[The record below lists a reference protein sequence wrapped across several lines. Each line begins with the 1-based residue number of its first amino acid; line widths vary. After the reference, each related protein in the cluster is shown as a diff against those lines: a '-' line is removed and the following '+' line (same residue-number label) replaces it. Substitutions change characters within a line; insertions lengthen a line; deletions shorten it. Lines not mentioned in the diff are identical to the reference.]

1 MADLDKY
8 SGSRKRNGDG
18 DGDGDDRSR
27 NRIRKGRRLLE
38 FFNSDFEVEENASSD
53 VENNNKSL
61 IKTTGKIILLIV
73 KGSDTIGSIKLKIQA
88 QESIPFDEQELI
100 FNGMVLEDINTI
112 DSMQIKNS
120 TLKLV
125 RKSMGLMPISIKHH
139 QEKRMYCLEAKPTE
153 TIADVKDK
161 IKIKEGIRV
170 DEQVLIFNEM
180 ILGDDGTLFDFHIHA
195 KSILTLMHKSRGFMQ
210 ILIKTPTEETV
221 TLEVKPSYTIYSIK
235 RKIKDQ
241 VHIPCEEQELSF
253 DEKVLRNINTLSDFN
268 INKGST
274 LTLTRISCRYMQ
286 IFIKTLTET
295 TFTLDV
301 RRKDTIMRIKT
312 RIQDNVDIHKVT
324 SKEMPEISYE
334 GPQTPHTPNFT
345 EANSVGWDLNPLPA
359 NNSSKLRALGVE
371 AGKHPGRVSPN
382 RGKVG
387 TPPPR
392 KWGGVNRELITD

>member
-61 IKTTGKIILLIV
+61 IKTKPT
-73 KGSDTIGSIKLKIQA
+73 DTIA
-88 QESIPFDEQELI
+88 
-100 FNGMVLEDINTI
+100 N
-112 DSMQIKNS
+112 
-120 TLKLV
+120 
-125 RKSMGLMPISIKHH
+125 
-139 QEKRMYCLEAKPTE
+139 
-153 TIADVKDK
+153 VKDK

-170 DEQVLIFNEM
+170 DEQVLIFNER

-210 ILIKTPTEETV
+210 ILIKTPTKETI

-241 VHIPCEEQELSF
+241 VHIPCDEQELSF

-274 LTLTRISCRYMQ
+274 LTLAHISSGFMQ

-301 RRKDTIMRIKT
+301 QRLNTIKSIKT
-312 RIQDNVDIHKVT
+312 RIQDNVDIH
-324 SKEMPEISYE
+324 
-334 GPQTPHTPNFT
+334 N
-345 EANSVGWDLNPLPA
+345 
-359 NNSSKLRALGVE
+359 
-371 AGKHPGRVSPN
+371 
-382 RGKVG
+382 
-387 TPPPR
+387 
-392 KWGGVNRELITD
+392 VNIPCDEQELIFNEMLVM